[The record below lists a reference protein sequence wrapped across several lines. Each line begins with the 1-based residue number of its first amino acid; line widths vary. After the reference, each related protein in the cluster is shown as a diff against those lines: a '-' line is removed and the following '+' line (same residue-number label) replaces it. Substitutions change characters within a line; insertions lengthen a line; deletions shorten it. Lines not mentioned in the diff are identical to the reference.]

1 MTRYFT
7 QDWFYRAF
15 LHPNCVVRCFFWGVA
30 VLTEADFSPEMK
42 ELLNSGAE
50 RLRIRME
57 ARLFDSSCGV
67 ALFDETGEILRAFD
81 VEESATACAA
91 FVQFLQER
99 RGMGLASYWHRNLNR
114 DTPGYRPLNSR
125 ETALVRQTLSR
136 RPYGAWAFRSSREAL
151 ETLDSLAAQI
161 ADGLDKPDKRD
172 PAALDWLNCV
182 SEVKRKIL
190 IYGLP
195 SIAEENM
202 FYGLEIS
209 QLGLGLNLY
218 HIRISYNS
226 PLGDVIPSRNKAAE
240 PVVRKHFS
248 TVFYGEMPYVSCAE
262 YARRG
267 GVSEEAVLQWIQ
279 RGEIRAAVPDGK
291 EWKVPADSPLPDGA
305 FTAQTYLVTDT
316 PPLSEGIGGYL
327 FLSLLSPGQSF
338 RICENADG
346 NYAVIPAPCGKSK
359 GEGNALAVFSREERE
374 RFEFYLLRS
383 EWVAYEVPK
392 YLLPVENRAQQAES

>member
-1 MTRYFT
+1 MSRYFT

-15 LHPNCVVRCFFWGVA
+15 LNPDCVVRCSFGDVA
-30 VLTEADFSPEMK
+30 VSTNADSSPEMK
-42 ELLNSGAE
+42 RFLNSGADC
-50 RLRIRME
+50 LRIRME
-57 ARLFDSSCGV
+57 AGVFDSSCGA
-67 ALFDETGEILRAFD
+67 ALFDEAGETLRAFD
-81 VEESATACAA
+81 MEESATARAA
-91 FVQFLQER
+91 FVQFLRER
-99 RGMGLASYWHRNLNR
+99 YGMGLASYWHRNLNR
-114 DTPGYRPLNSR
+114 DTPGYRPLNAR

-151 ETLDSLAAQI
+151 ETLDNLAAQI
-161 ADGLDKPDKRD
+161 ADGLDKPNKRD
-172 PAALDWLNCV
+172 PSALDWLNCV

-218 HIRISYNS
+218 HIRISYDS
-226 PLGDVIPSRNKAAE
+226 PLWDVIPSRNKRTE
-240 PVVRKHFS
+240 PVLRKHFS

-267 GVSEEAVLQWIQ
+267 GVSEDAVLQWIQ
-279 RGEIRAAVPDGK
+279 RGEIRAAVRDGEK
-291 EWKVPADSPLPDGA
+291 WRIPADSPLPDGA
-305 FTAQTYLVTDT
+305 FTAQTYLVIDT
-316 PPLSEGIGGYL
+316 PPLSEGLGGYL
-327 FLSLLSPGQSF
+327 FLSLLSPGRSF
-338 RICENADG
+338 RICENAEG
-346 NYAVIPAPCGKSK
+346 NYAVIPAPCGKPK
-359 GEGNALAVFSREERE
+359 GDGNALAVFTREERE

-392 YLLPVENRAQQAES
+392 YLLPVENRAQQTES